1 MSMICFCRNIFLK
14 LAVIVYETF
23 MYESIFVRLFSPY
36 LVIGF
41 NDYFYANFS
50 QGKRVASVCRSW
62 LVFFPK
68 RQENYP
74 PSLCSY

>member
-1 MSMICFCRNIFLK
+1 
-14 LAVIVYETF
+14 

-50 QGKRVASVCRSW
+50 QGKRVASVCRS
-62 LVFFPK
+62 
-68 RQENYP
+68 
-74 PSLCSY
+74 